1 LQEYKIPIL
10 DIPYRASE
18 ILTRSV
24 SISIRDLYKKYES
37 PNYNER
43 LTIDSIWFEV
53 SLEHYEFMNRY
64 DLSYRLKVNLSIDNH
79 SLLESTYIYLDHS
92 ITITPPEYKK
102 LLSME
107 RESFI
112 EYANIIIS
120 RTYKNYDELI
130 EVVEKHIKKVPREI
144 FNRTSIAYRDLKQY
158 QKDKGEL

>member
-1 LQEYKIPIL
+1 
-10 DIPYRASE
+10 
-18 ILTRSV
+18 
-24 SISIRDLYKKYES
+24 
-37 PNYNER
+37 
-43 LTIDSIWFEV
+43 
-53 SLEHYEFMNRY
+53 
-64 DLSYRLKVNLSIDNH
+64 
-79 SLLESTYIYLDHS
+79 
-92 ITITPPEYKK
+92 
-102 LLSME
+102 ME